1 MKLSTQLIITTLSKT
16 THSISIFVLS
26 IMLAR
31 FFTTG
36 EYGTY
41 LHVQMVANFAT
52 WAFLLGLPHSVYY
65 FLPRVADQ
73 RKFIFNTCSIIGLLA
88 IVTALL
94 ISFNTQFLSNLLANP
109 ELMNFGIIIALIALF
124 QIPLSLFEPLM
135 ITAQKIKEFSAAELF
150 FNLSLFMTVG
160 GCVISDASLYTIL
173 ASTVALFSIHNA
185 VLLFFIVQIGLERRK
200 IRVGGEEYSL
210 KKQLD
215 YSLPIGLS
223 MSVME
228 LSRYTDKII
237 VSNQTSPEDY
247 AVYARGAMDIPVINI
262 LANTLDNLMMPR
274 FVEAYKDK
282 KESEILT
289 SWHSMI
295 RLMAVFIYP
304 CCIFLI
310 ATASLLI
317 PALFTDK
324 YIGSILIFQIY
335 TLGLLTRISTFNVI
349 IRAIGKTKV
358 ILWISILSIISNTIL
373 TLVFMDFWG
382 LMGAPIATVI
392 TTSLMRFSY
401 LISITHYLNVK
412 LVDVFPWQSLLHS
425 LLASIIA
432 LLPVY
437 LLFQLDMN
445 AWVNLVL
452 MGISYSVIYVAIIRV
467 SKSLNIN
474 EKQIIKDL
482 LPEKLSWII

>member
-16 THSISIFVLS
+16 THSLSIFVLS

-31 FFTTG
+31 FFTKD

-41 LHVQMVANFAT
+41 LHVQMIANFAT
-52 WAFLLGLPHSVYY
+52 WAFLFGLPHSIYY
-65 FLPRVADQ
+65 FLPRVIDQ
-73 RKFIFNTCSIIGLLA
+73 RKFIYTTCSLIGILA
-88 IVTALL
+88 IITALL
-94 ISFNTQFLSNLLANP
+94 IFFNTQFLSNLLANA
-109 ELMNFGIIIALIALF
+109 ELINIGFVIALIALF

-150 FNLSLFMTVG
+150 FNFSLFITVA
-160 GCVISDASLYTIL
+160 GCIMSDATLYTIL
-173 ASTVALFSIHNA
+173 ASTVALFAVHNTI
-185 VLLFFIVQIGLERRK
+185 LLFFIFKIGLERRK
-200 IRVGGEEYSL
+200 LRAGGEFYSF
-210 KKQLD
+210 KEQFN

-237 VSNQTSPEDY
+237 VSNQTSPEDF

-324 YIGSILIFQIY
+324 YTGSILIFQIY

-358 ILWISILSIISNTIL
+358 ILWVSILSIISNTIL
-373 TLVFMDFWG
+373 TFLLMDLWG
-382 LMGAPIATVI
+382 LIGAPIATVI

-401 LISITHYLNVK
+401 LISITHYLGVRLTK
-412 LVDVFPWQSLLHS
+412 VFPWQSLLHS
-425 LLASIIA
+425 LAASIIA
-432 LLPVY
+432 LLPLF
-437 LLFQLDMN
+437 LLFKLDIN
-445 AWVNLVL
+445 IWINLIL
-452 MGISYSVIYVAIIRV
+452 MGISYSVIYIATIKV
-467 SKSLNIN
+467 SKSLNVK
-474 EKQIIKDL
+474 EKQIIKNL
-482 LPEKLSWII
+482 LPKKLDWIV